1 MIEEILGR
9 IASLPVFWIYI
20 SLFFFSYIENVFPPS
35 PSDLVIVIGGSLV
48 STGAIQFLPTLILT
62 TIGSVLGFMTLY
74 FVGSQLDQKVIR
86 AGKIKYV
93 SLDALEKAERWFN
106 KYGYFVILANRFLPG
121 TRSVISFFAGLS
133 ELKVRRTVILA
144 AISAFAWN
152 AIIISLGVFFGDNIP
167 VVDEYLSTYSTI
179 GFIITAA
186 VVLVVVIF
194 YFVRKGKSKGDIS

>member
-93 SLDALEKAERWFN
+93 SLDALAEGREM
-106 KYGYFVILANRFLPG
+106 V
-121 TRSVISFFAGLS
+121 
-133 ELKVRRTVILA
+133 
-144 AISAFAWN
+144 
-152 AIIISLGVFFGDNIP
+152 
-167 VVDEYLSTYSTI
+167 
-179 GFIITAA
+179 
-186 VVLVVVIF
+186 
-194 YFVRKGKSKGDIS
+194 